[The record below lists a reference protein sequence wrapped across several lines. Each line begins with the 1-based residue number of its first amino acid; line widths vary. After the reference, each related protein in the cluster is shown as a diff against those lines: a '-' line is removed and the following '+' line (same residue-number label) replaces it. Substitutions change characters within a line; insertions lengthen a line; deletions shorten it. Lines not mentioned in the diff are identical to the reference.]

1 MRMPPSPPNCPDGW
15 HIAPPD
21 VVGVGAQRSSTTWW
35 YGLLAAHPEF
45 CRVPE
50 APKELH
56 FFDRCLDEGLA
67 TDEPERYARYF
78 PRRPGALSGEWTPRY
93 MFDFWTPAC
102 LQACAPQARLLVML
116 RDPVERFHSGMAAH
130 RESMRRRGR
139 EVDPLAP
146 AVHVARSRY
155 HEQLARLTRHFERD
169 QILVLQHERCVL
181 APERELARTYEFV
194 GLAPFAP
201 DPAALRTRVNAAPP
215 GAAVSLSP
223 AVEAALR
230 GTLAD
235 DLSLLAGAYPELDL
249 GLWHAASALVS

>member
-1 MRMPPSPPNCPDGW
+1 MRMPPSPPPCPDGW

-21 VVGVGAQRSSTTWW
+21 VVGVGAQRSGTTWW
-35 YGLLAAHPEF
+35 YGLLAAHPDF

-67 TDEPERYARYF
+67 SDEPDRYARYF
-78 PRRPGALSGEWTPRY
+78 PRPPGALSGEWTPRY
-93 MFDFWTPAC
+93 MFDFWAPAC
-102 LQACAPQARLLVML
+102 LHACAPRARLLVML

-130 RESMRRRGR
+130 RASMRRRGR

-146 AVHVARSRY
+146 GVHLARGRY

-181 APERELARTYEFV
+181 APEQELARTYEFV

-201 DPAALRTRVNAAPP
+201 DPAALRARVNVAP
-215 GAAVSLSP
+215 ADAVASLP
-223 AVEAALR
+223 LAVEGALR
-230 GTLAD
+230 ETLAA
-235 DLSLLAGAYPELDL
+235 DLSLLAAACPELDL
-249 GLWHAASALVS
+249 SLWPAAGALVS